1 MNKYIP
7 EILKDKFQLFTKY
20 FYVCFYGLVAICL
33 SLSLLSFNINDNS
46 FLTSSSEPTHNILGP
61 IGAYVSSFLF
71 YTFGLMSYGIIIFFL
86 TFTLKIFFNQRL
98 NLLFLR
104 LLFFFISLILLP
116 LSLLEVAIELKFYE
130 GIYSWGFFTHKIFN
144 LHQVTY
150 LNYSLS
156 FAGAIL
162 FLYTQNILYFKMP
175 RVKLSKVFQ
184 YEEVNLKKQT
194 QKKEPVML
202 NRSMS
207 TTNAREDNDEVNYS
221 SNAPSNLKQNK
232 INKFS
237 TPSLDILDSNEPIR
251 NNKKKLENI
260 EQSSGLLE
268 KVFADFN
275 IEIKVINV
283 KLGPVVTLF
292 EILPSAGTKINTII
306 NLAGDI
312 SRSMGVGA
320 VRIAQIYGTQYLGVE
335 VPNSQRETVT
345 IKELLSDI
353 NFKDTTHKIPI
364 CIGKDISGNIEVI
377 DLSKTPH
384 LLVAG
389 TTGSGKSVFIN
400 TLLTSILYKFSPKD
414 LRLILIDPKMLEL
427 SVYNDIAHLLT
438 PVVTEPKKAIIAL
451 KWVCKEMERRYSL
464 MNEENTRSLEGYNQK
479 SLEKLPFIVV
489 FIDEMADLMMTAG
502 KEVEHYVQRL
512 AQMARACGIHLV
524 MATQRPSVDIITG
537 SIKANFPSRISFQVA
552 SKYDSRTVLGE
563 IGAEQL
569 LGNGDMLMSKN
580 GASLIRYQSA
590 FISDNEV
597 NKLIKEIKS
606 SQEVNYLKELDE
618 IIKNNDES
626 FDTLSDEDEELI
638 TKSIDLIKSTN
649 KASTSFLQR
658 NFQIGY
664 NKAARVM
671 EALEQRGVVSSP
683 NHTGK
688 RDILINAEIN

>member
-1 MNKYIP
+1 MKNNYIP
-7 EILKDKFQLFTKY
+7 EILKEKISKIIFIL
-20 FYVCFYGLVAICL
+20 YGLI
-33 SLSLLSFNINDNS
+33 LLFASIISALALLTFNINDNS
-46 FLTSSSEPTHNILGP
+46 FLTSTNNVSQNLLGD
-61 IGAYVSSFLF
+61 IGSYYASFLF
-71 YTFGLMSYGIIIFFL
+71 YTFGILAYLIIIFLLIYSIFV
-86 TFTLKIFFNQRL
+86 FTNR
-98 NLLFLR
+98 NPRYLFIR
-104 LLFFFISLILLP
+104 LLTFFISLILMPQTL
-116 LSLLEVAIELKFYE
+116 IELKLELSFIDSIE
-130 GIYSWGFFTHKIFN
+130 TWGFFANQLFD
-144 LHQVTY
+144 L
-150 LNYSLS
+150 YSLS
-156 FAGAIL
+156 YISYILTFMGLSIYFLSQNFLSLFKFSKPKLSNIFKKINQDTVAINKIKKDPIINNIA
-162 FLYTQNILYFKMP
+162 TQNHLQEESSKKVVDQEISNQKTKYFSPSIEILDTNNALAKKKQDKENIKTNSDLLE
-175 RVKLSKVFQ
+175 RVFQ
-184 YEEVNLKKQT
+184 
-194 QKKEPVML
+194 
-202 NRSMS
+202 
-207 TTNAREDNDEVNYS
+207 
-221 SNAPSNLKQNK
+221 
-232 INKFS
+232 
-237 TPSLDILDSNEPIR
+237 
-251 NNKKKLENI
+251 
-260 EQSSGLLE
+260 
-268 KVFADFN
+268 DFN
-275 IEIKVINV
+275 IDIQVVNV

-292 EILPSAGTKINTII
+292 EILPAAGIKINTII
-306 NLAGDI
+306 NLADDI

-335 VPNSQRETVT
+335 VPNDQRETVT
-345 IKELLSDI
+345 IRELLSND
-353 NFKDTTHKIPI
+353 NFKNTSFKIPI

-400 TLLTSILYKFSPKD
+400 TLLTSILYKFSPDD

-438 PVVTEPKKAIIAL
+438 PVVTEPKKAILAL

-479 SLEKLPFIVV
+479 SIEKLPYIVV

-580 GASLIRYQSA
+580 GGNVIRYQSA

-597 NKLIKEIKS
+597 NNLIKEIKR
-606 SQEVNYLKELDE
+606 SQSVEYLDELDE
-618 IIKNNDES
+618 IIKNNDEN
-626 FDTLSDEDEELI
+626 FDSLSDEDEALI

-658 NFQIGY
+658 NFQVGY
-664 NKAARVM
+664 NKAARIM
-671 EALEQRGVVSSP
+671 EALEQRGVVSPP
-683 NHTGK
+683 NHAGK
-688 RDILINAEIN
+688 RDILISD

>member
-1 MNKYIP
+1 MNNKFFP
-7 EILKDKFQLFTKY
+7 TAFKDKLKNILKYL
-20 FYVCFYGLVAICL
+20 YGIFFFLISIILAL
-33 SLSLLSFNINDNS
+33 SLVSFNINDSS
-46 FLTSSSEPTHNILGP
+46 FLTNTSNQIQNFMGIPGS
-61 IGAYVSSFLF
+61 YVSSFLL
-71 YTFGLMSYGIIIFFL
+71 YTFGIMAYLFVLFFITYSLKIFLNQIPRYFFIRLLIFVLSLILVPQIMIHMEVQFSFIDNLDFWGLIASKIYYLHNSEYISYILSFIGIIIFFL
-86 TFTLKIFFNQRL
+86 SQNFFSILKI
-98 NLLFLR
+98 
-104 LLFFFISLILLP
+104 
-116 LSLLEVAIELKFYE
+116 
-130 GIYSWGFFTHKIFN
+130 
-144 LHQVTY
+144 
-150 LNYSLS
+150 
-156 FAGAIL
+156 
-162 FLYTQNILYFKMP
+162 QNI
-175 RVKLSKVFQ
+175 
-184 YEEVNLKKQT
+184 NLKGLFRVRQNLDRQENI
-194 QKKEPVML
+194 QKKEPIIR
-202 NRSMS
+202 NKII
-207 TTNAREDNDEVNYS
+207 NQQINEDEKNENKI
-221 SNAPSNLKQNK
+221 KQNYEAK
-232 INKFS
+232 YLS
-237 TPSLDILDSNEPIR
+237 PSLDILEAKVDKSDKENSKKNIEENSNL
-251 NNKKKLENI
+251 LEN
-260 EQSSGLLE
+260 
-268 KVFADFN
+268 VFADFN

-283 KLGPVVTLF
+283 RLGPVVTLF

-335 VPNSQRETVT
+335 VPNLHREKVT
-345 IKELLSDI
+345 IKELLSNT
-353 NFKDTTHKIPI
+353 NFTNTSHKIPI

-400 TLLTSILYKFSPKD
+400 TLLASILYKFPPED

-479 SLEKLPFIVV
+479 SIEKLPYILV

-590 FISDNEV
+590 FISDSEV
-597 NKLIKEIKS
+597 NKLIKEIKK
-606 SQEVNYLKELDE
+606 SQKVQYLEELDE
-618 IIKNNDES
+618 IIKNNDET

-638 TKSIDLIKSTN
+638 SKSINLIKSTN

-688 RDILINAEIN
+688 REILINSDIN

>member
-1 MNKYIP
+1 MSKYIP
-7 EILKDKFQLFTKY
+7 EILKDKFQSFTKY
-20 FYVCFYGLVAICL
+20 FYVCFYSLVVICL

-61 IGAYVSSFLF
+61 IGSYIASFLF
-71 YTFGLMSYGIIIFFL
+71 YTFGLMAYGIILFFF

-104 LLFFFISLILLP
+104 LLFFFISLILIP
-116 LSLLEVAIELKFYE
+116 LSLLEGAIEFKLYE
-130 GIYSWGFFTHKIFN
+130 GIYSWGFFTHEMFKI
-144 LHQVTY
+144 HQIPY

-156 FAGAIL
+156 FAGVIL
-162 FLYTQNILYFKMP
+162 FLYTQNILYFKVP
-175 RVKLSKVFQ
+175 RVRLSKIFQ
-184 YEEVNLKKQT
+184 HKEVELKKQT
-194 QKKEPVML
+194 QKKEPVIL
-202 NRSMS
+202 NRSINI
-207 TTNAREDNDEVNYS
+207 TNATEDNDEVEHS
-221 SNAPSNLKQNK
+221 SGALNTKQKELN
-232 INKFS
+232 NFS
-237 TPSLDILDSNEPIR
+237 TPSLDILDSNEPVK

-260 EQSSGLLE
+260 EQSSELLE

-292 EILPSAGTKINTII
+292 EILPAAGTKINTII

-312 SRSMGVGA
+312 SRSMGVGP
-320 VRIAQIYGTQYLGVE
+320 VRISQIYGTQYLGVE
-335 VPNSQRETVT
+335 IPNNHRESVS
-345 IKELLSDI
+345 IKELLSND
-353 NFKDTTHKIPI
+353 NYVSSLHKIPI

-400 TLLTSILYKFSPKD
+400 TLLTSILYKFSPEE

-464 MNEENTRSLEGYNQK
+464 MNEEGTRSLEGYNQK
-479 SLEKLPFIVV
+479 SVEKLPFIVV

-563 IGAEQL
+563 VGAEQL

-580 GASLIRYQSA
+580 GTSLVRYQSA
-590 FISDNEV
+590 FISDGEV
-597 NKLIKEIKS
+597 NKLIKEIKR
-606 SQEVNYLKELDE
+606 SQKVEYLEELEE
-618 IIKNNDES
+618 IIKNENDNL
-626 FDTLSDEDEELI
+626 DNLSDEDEELI
-638 TKSIDLIKSTN
+638 SKSIDLIKSSQ

-664 NKAARVM
+664 NKAARIM
-671 EALEQRGVVSSP
+671 EALEQRGVVSEP
-683 NHTGK
+683 NHSGK
-688 RDILINAEIN
+688 RTILIQ

>member
-1 MNKYIP
+1 MNNNYIP
-7 EILKDKFQLFTKY
+7 LIFKEKILSYFKY
-20 FYVCFYGLVAICL
+20 FVVFFYL
-33 SLSLLSFNINDNS
+33 SLSFLTAIALITFDINDNS
-46 FLTSSSEPTHNILGP
+46 FLTKTGVASNNFLGTFGSYYASFIL
-61 IGAYVSSFLF
+61 
-71 YTFGLMSYGIIIFFL
+71 YTFGIFAYLLVIFFL
-86 TFTLKIFFNQRL
+86 VFSILTLLSKSPNYIFIRL
-98 NLLFLR
+98 II
-104 LLFFFISLILLP
+104 FFISLIIMPQIIIYYFNDIRL
-116 LSLLEVAIELKFYE
+116 IE
-130 GIYSWGFFTHKIFN
+130 GISSWGIFAKDIFESFGSKI
-144 LHQVTY
+144 VSY
-150 LNYSLS
+150 ILS
-156 FAGAIL
+156 FLGLLL
-162 FLYTQNILYFKMP
+162 FLISQNILYLIKIPKLNFYNLFK
-175 RVKLSKVFQ
+175 KTEKVDIS
-184 YEEVNLKKQT
+184 T
-194 QKKEPVML
+194 SKKEPIINNFTKFNNNL
-202 NRSMS
+202 EEEETELQN
-207 TTNAREDNDEVNYS
+207 NENFQEYS
-221 SNAPSNLKQNK
+221 S
-232 INKFS
+232 
-237 TPSLDILDSNEPIR
+237 PSLDILESNSVSSKQKQDSNNIKA
-251 NNKKKLENI
+251 NSDLLEN
-260 EQSSGLLE
+260 
-268 KVFADFN
+268 VFSDFN

-292 EILPSAGTKINTII
+292 EILPAAGIKINTII
-306 NLAGDI
+306 NLADDI

-320 VRIAQIYGTQYLGVE
+320 VRIAQIYGTQFLGVE
-335 VPNSQRETVT
+335 VPNNQRETVT
-345 IKELLSDI
+345 IKELLSND
-353 NFKDTTHKIPI
+353 NFKNTSYKIPI

-400 TLLTSILYKFSPKD
+400 TLLASILYKFPPED

-451 KWVCKEMERRYSL
+451 KWVCKEMERRYAM
-464 MNEENTRSLEGYNQK
+464 MNEENSRSLEGYN
-479 SLEKLPFIVV
+479 LRAVEKLPFIVV

-580 GASLIRYQSA
+580 GGNLIRYQSA
-590 FISDNEV
+590 FISDSEV
-597 NKLIKEIKS
+597 NKLIKEIKR
-606 SQEVNYLKELDE
+606 SQKVEYLNELEE
-618 IIKNNDES
+618 IIKNNDDN
-626 FDTLSDEDEELI
+626 FDSLSDEDEELI

-664 NKAARVM
+664 NKAARIM

-683 NHTGK
+683 NHAGK
-688 RDILINAEIN
+688 RDILIN

>member
-1 MNKYIP
+1 MNNKYIP
-7 EILKDKFQLFTKY
+7 EVFKDKLSIFFNYVYGSFLLILTIILTLSLFT
-20 FYVCFYGLVAICL
+20 FDIGDN
-33 SLSLLSFNINDNS
+33 SLLTSTNNPTQNILS
-46 FLTSSSEPTHNILGP
+46 SPGAFTSSFI
-61 IGAYVSSFLF
+61 F
-71 YTFGLMSYGIIIFFL
+71 YTFGVMGFLLIFFFL
-86 TFTLKIFFNQRL
+86 TLSFLIFLNKNPKFLFIRL
-98 NLLFLR
+98 TGFLISLVLIPQSLLFWNLTIPFHPEIE
-104 LLFFFISLILLP
+104 LWGVFSKSVYLLHEINLMSFILSSIGLILFFFSQDLFKFIRLP
-116 LSLLEVAIELKFYE
+116 K
-130 GIYSWGFFTHKIFN
+130 
-144 LHQVTY
+144 
-150 LNYSLS
+150 LN
-156 FAGAIL
+156 
-162 FLYTQNILYFKMP
+162 FKN
-175 RVKLSKVFQ
+175 LSK
-184 YEEVNLKKQT
+184 NKNNKSIKIKKD
-194 QKKEPVML
+194 PVIR
-202 NRSMS
+202 NHI
-207 TTNAREDNDEVNYS
+207 
-221 SNAPSNLKQNK
+221 SNASEVDNNTEISNVVNNNRKNQYL
-232 INKFS
+232 S
-237 TPSLDILDSNEPIR
+237 PSLDILESSSKNTSKGI
-251 NNKKKLENI
+251 NNKEI
-260 EQSSGLLE
+260 DESSNLLE
-268 KVFADFN
+268 KVFSDFN

-283 KLGPVVTLF
+283 KLGPVITLF

-320 VRIAQIYGTQYLGVE
+320 VRIAQIYGTQFLGVE
-335 VPNSQRETVT
+335 VPNSQREPVT
-345 IKELLSDI
+345 IKELLSNE
-353 NFKDTTHKIPI
+353 NFKKTFHKIPI

-400 TLLTSILYKFSPKD
+400 TLLASILYKFSPKE

-479 SLEKLPFIVV
+479 SVEKLPFIVV

-580 GASLIRYQSA
+580 GSNLIRYQSA
-590 FISDNEV
+590 FISDDEV
-597 NKLIKEIKS
+597 NKLIKEIKK
-606 SQEVNYLKELDE
+606 SQKVEYLEELDE
-618 IIKNNDES
+618 IIKNNDEN
-626 FDTLSDEDEELI
+626 FDSLSDEDEELI
-638 TKSIDLIKSTN
+638 TKSIDLIRSSN
-649 KASTSFLQR
+649 KASTSYLQR

-671 EALEQRGVVSSP
+671 EALEQRGVVSQP
-683 NHTGK
+683 NHAGK
-688 RDILINAEIN
+688 RDILINS

>member
-1 MNKYIP
+1 MNNKYIP
-7 EILKDKFQLFTKY
+7 EILKDK
-20 FYVCFYGLVAICL
+20 L
-33 SLSLLSFNINDNS
+33 SIFINFLYASLILAVSIFLALSMLTFNIDDNS
-46 FLTSSSEPTHNILGP
+46 FLTSSNNSTENLLGAP
-61 IGAYVSSFLF
+61 GSFVSSFIF
-71 YTFGLMSYGIIIFFL
+71 YTFGIMGYFL
-86 TFTLKIFFNQRL
+86 V
-98 NLLFLR
+98 
-104 LLFFFISLILLP
+104 LFFFLYSMLLYLGKKPKYIFIKLLFVSIALILIPQTLILWDFKIP
-116 LSLLEVAIELKFYE
+116 LINTEIEM
-130 GIYSWGFFTHKIFN
+130 WGTFSQK
-144 LHQVTY
+144 LY
-150 LNYSLS
+150 
-156 FAGAIL
+156 
-162 FLYTQNILYFKMP
+162 FLY
-175 RVKLSKVFQ
+175 
-184 YEEVNLKKQT
+184 
-194 QKKEPVML
+194 
-202 NRSMS
+202 
-207 TTNAREDNDEVNYS
+207 EVNYIS
-221 SNAPSNLKQNK
+221 YVLTTIGFSFFLFSHNILVLINITNFNFRGFFKVRESDKAQKVKKDPIIFNNMAEQANRNENKYSNLNNLDNIGKSNYT
-232 INKFS
+232 S
-237 TPSLDILDSNEPIR
+237 PSLDILNSNS
-251 NNKKKLENI
+251 ENPGKGVKVKNI
-260 EQSSGLLE
+260 DESSELLE

-275 IEIKVINV
+275 IDIKVINV
-283 KLGPVVTLF
+283 KIGPVITLF

-320 VRIAQIYGTQYLGVE
+320 VRIAQVYGTQFLGVE
-335 VPNSQRETVT
+335 VPNNHREPVT
-345 IKELLSDI
+345 IKELLSNI
-353 NFKDTTHKIPI
+353 NFKNTTHKIPI
-364 CIGKDISGNIEVI
+364 CIGKDISGNIEVV

-400 TLLTSILYKFSPKD
+400 TLLASILYKFPPEQ

-464 MNEENTRSLEGYNQK
+464 MNEENTRSLDGYNQK
-479 SLEKLPFIVV
+479 SVEKLPFIVV

-580 GASLIRYQSA
+580 GSNLIRYQSA
-590 FISDNEV
+590 FISDDEV
-597 NKLIKEIKS
+597 NKLIKEIKR
-606 SQEVNYLKELDE
+606 SQKVEYLEELDE
-618 IIKNNDES
+618 IIKNNDEG
-626 FDTLSDEDEELI
+626 FDSLSDEDEELI
-638 TKSIDLIKSTN
+638 SKSIDLIKLSN

-664 NKAARVM
+664 NKAARIM
-671 EALEQRGVVSSP
+671 EALEQRGVVSAPS
-683 NHTGK
+683 HTGK
-688 RDILINAEIN
+688 REILINN

>member
-1 MNKYIP
+1 MNNNFIP
-7 EILKDKFQLFTKY
+7 LPLKEKMLGFSRFLYGIFLFSI
-20 FYVCFYGLVAICL
+20 AIFTIL
-33 SLSLLSFNINDNS
+33 SLATFDINDNS
-46 FLTSSSEPTHNILGP
+46 FLTNTNQPSSNVFGI
-61 IGAYVSSFLF
+61 IGSYYASFVF
-71 YTFGLMSYGIIIFFL
+71 YTFGILGYLIGVYFFIYAAL
-86 TFTLKIFFNQRL
+86 TFFKNTPNYFFI
-98 NLLFLR
+98 R
-104 LLFFFISLILLP
+104 LLFFFISLILIP
-116 LSLLEVAIELKFYE
+116 QSLL
-130 GIYSWGFFTHKIFN
+130 
-144 LHQVTY
+144 
-150 LNYSLS
+150 
-156 FAGAIL
+156 
-162 FLYTQNILYFKMP
+162 YF
-175 RVKLSKVFQ
+175 
-184 YEEVNLKKQT
+184 EVNLNYLAEIEDWGVFANKVNSLHGILYLHHFLSFIGLVLYFLSQDLIKLLKLPKFRMPSIPKIKNNSTNIEQKII
-194 QKKEPVML
+194 KKEPIIKKLHSAEVPEKTEM
-202 NRSMS
+202 
-207 TTNAREDNDEVNYS
+207 RESLKPKNFYS
-221 SNAPSNLKQNK
+221 
-232 INKFS
+232 
-237 TPSLDILDSNEPIR
+237 PSLEILDT
-251 NNKKKLENI
+251 EN
-260 EQSSGLLE
+260 SSSKNRLDTTKIKDSSELLE

-283 KLGPVVTLF
+283 KLGPVITLF
-292 EILPSAGTKINTII
+292 EILPAAGIKISTII
-306 NLAGDI
+306 NLADDI

-335 VPNSQRETVT
+335 IPNERRETVT
-345 IKELLSDI
+345 IKELLI
-353 NFKDTTHKIPI
+353 NENFKNTTHKIPI

-400 TLLTSILYKFSPKD
+400 TLLTSILYKFSPEE

-451 KWVCKEMERRYSL
+451 KWVCKEMERRYAL
-464 MNEENTRSLEGYNQK
+464 MNEESTRSLEGYNQK
-479 SLEKLPFIVV
+479 AVEKLPYIVV

-563 IGAEQL
+563 VGAEQL

-580 GASLIRYQSA
+580 GGNIIRYQSA
-590 FISDNEV
+590 FISDSEV
-597 NKLIKEIKS
+597 NKLIKEIKR
-606 SQEVNYLKELDE
+606 SQKVEYLEELEE
-618 IIKNNDES
+618 IIKNNNEDLES
-626 FDTLSDEDEELI
+626 LSEEDEEMI
-638 TKSIDLIKSTN
+638 SKSIDLIRSTN

-664 NKAARVM
+664 NKAARIM
-671 EALEQRGVVSSP
+671 EALEKRGVVSPP

-688 RDILINAEIN
+688 RDILIT